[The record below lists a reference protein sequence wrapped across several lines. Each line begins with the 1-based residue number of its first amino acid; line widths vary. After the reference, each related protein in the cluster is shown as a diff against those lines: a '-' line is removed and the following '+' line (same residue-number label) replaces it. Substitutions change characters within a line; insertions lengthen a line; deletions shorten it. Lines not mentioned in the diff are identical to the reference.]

1 MKRKIVI
8 CIIVVTAFL
17 ILVGITGEP
26 KSPSGNYPEK
36 TNLDE
41 ISGQE
46 EPSVEISEYEE
57 NYSFILF
64 DDAGRVTVYY
74 PDNVTVYLDTGIST
88 DSLPEELQE
97 RLITGIRFT
106 NEMELYEFLENY
118 SS

>member
-1 MKRKIVI
+1 MRRKIVI
-8 CIIVVTAFL
+8 CMFVITAFFL
-17 ILVGITGEP
+17 LVGITGKP
-26 KSPSGNYPEK
+26 KASSGNEPAK
-36 TNLDE
+36 NDLDTV
-41 ISGQE
+41 SGEE

-57 NYSFILF
+57 NYRFILF
-64 DDAGRVTVYY
+64 NDAGRVTVYY

-88 DSLPEELQE
+88 DSLPKELQE